1 MKYQI
6 GEQIDPGMMAMMQ
19 GQGPEIQA
27 QPQGGVPMDYSPQ
40 NVGQSYA
47 QQFEAIQAKYEAQI
61 DEIERKI
68 EKLNNRLSENPS
80 DRTVQNQIKRLE
92 AKKEKLEQQ
101 MDAEVQYLMDQVEQT
116 GAMAEE
122 DPMSA
127 MHNKEG
133 NLEGYAN
140 SGEEIPM
147 MQTGGR
153 WDKSWGDEFDWYDDF
168 DNFIGDPKS
177 FKRRNPEAFEEMKK
191 PTYSF
196 FEKPKSLTSDLVTT
210 NDLYDIRDWFEEKE
224 EKEARRKEFL
234 NRLDRPLSDYALLGE
249 GIANMFD
256 NRAYKANEEAG
267 RLKYSDNPYTR
278 ELDNIMENRYNAE
291 SMIRRNAQMDEADLR
306 RSINRR
312 KSSNDARSM
321 GQKFAY
327 NTMFDMIGDENA
339 EKIRRQRDADLAK
352 SDQYY
357 DSLYANTY
365 DKYANTQ
372 LENEQLNRG
381 IDVNRINQALR
392 IGNERKATRRDN
404 LNMIASILGDEKDLQ
419 YYKDNAK
426 SWVDF
431 RKAVMDKIR
440 LGMSEDEALKSEWE
454 NLNEPKKTTK
464 KQTPKRKGE

>member
-1 MKYQI
+1 M

-140 SGEEIPM
+140 SEEQMPM
-147 MQTGGR
+147 MQYGR
-153 WDKSWGDEFDWYDDF
+153 QIFPDEPEDAPEISYPYGFVPGQLDLNGIDTRYKGSKPLPSNLATDNMYDVRDWYDDF
-168 DNFIGDPKS
+168 
-177 FKRRNPEAFEEMKK
+177 
-191 PTYSF
+191 
-196 FEKPKSLTSDLVTT
+196 
-210 NDLYDIRDWFEEKE
+210 
-224 EKEARRKEFL
+224 RKEVAKEKIKAVTD
-234 NRLDRPLSDYALLGE
+234 RLDRPLSDYALLGE

-291 SMIRRNAQMDEADLR
+291 SMIRRNAQMDETDLR

-339 EKIRRQRDADLAK
+339 EKIRRQRDADIAK

-426 SWVDF
+426 SWVELQ
-431 RKAVMDKIR
+431 KSIMDKVR
-440 LGMSEDEALKSEWE
+440 LGMSYDDATIQAIKEEQEKRDTQR
-454 NLNEPKKTTK
+454 N
-464 KQTPKRKGE
+464 KQTSKKKGR